1 MKDRSPRVLMAWTAH
16 HDNGWVT
23 TVLETPSGTF
33 SAWVAREGEAS
44 SVDYA
49 GDGPDGAKLAAESA
63 LRART
68 GHDACS
74 AGCSG
79 WQLHTHE
86 IHGDSAVERA

>member
-1 MKDRSPRVLMAWTAH
+1 MLVAWTAH

-33 SAWVAREGEAS
+33 SAWVAREGEAL

-49 GDGPDGAKLAAESA
+49 EEGPENAKIAAEFA
-63 LRART
+63 LKSKT
-68 GHDACS
+68 GHAECS
-74 AGCSG
+74 PQCSG

-86 IHGDSAVERA
+86 LRVSDDADE